1 MDSSDNTSQLRVIY
15 HKGDHIVLQDE
26 ERKTIHKCGKE
37 GFKIYEALTLIYI
50 NDNTNIPV
58 PKVRSIQYEDGRE
71 LNVRY
76 DEAGKSTN
84 IRYED
89 DKVYEVNY
97 DEQGKL
103 TYTCYGND
111 DVVQITMDFVEG
123 YTLEK
128 VWEKFNQGQKEVLA
142 GDLKR
147 YVSELRE
154 LKSEKIT
161 ALNDGKVRVLSG
173 SPDVQEGGPFQSR
186 EEFNQFLELSGV
198 DTMLHAS
205 QDDNLDTMP
214 HASQDDNS
222 SSSGYSSKD
231 EDAPQGREEFVF
243 SHGDILPRNILVDDQ
258 GKVTALVDWEFA
270 GYFPIYWEYSRAS
283 RESKDWKDFL
293 LLWVFPDKREWGYTE
308 MKSPNIRS

>member
-1 MDSSDNTSQLRVIY
+1 MDSS
-15 HKGDHIVLQDE
+15 GDHIVLQDE
-26 ERKTIHKCGKE
+26 ERETIHKYGKE

-50 NDNTNIPV
+50 NGNTNIPV
-58 PKVRSIQYEDGRE
+58 PKVHGIQYEDGRE

-103 TYTCYGND
+103 AYTRYGND

-147 YVSELRE
+147 YVSELH
-154 LKSEKIT
+154 I
-161 ALNDGKVRVLSG
+161 
-173 SPDVQEGGPFQSR
+173 QEGRPFESR
-186 EEFNQFLELSGV
+186 EEFNQFLELIGV

-308 MKSPNIRS
+308 MKSLNIRS

>member
-1 MDSSDNTSQLRVIY
+1 MDSSDNISQIRVIY
-15 HKGDHIVLQDE
+15 NKGDHVVLQDE

-50 NDNTNIPV
+50 NDNTNISV

-89 DKVYEVNY
+89 DKVYEVKY
-97 DEQGKL
+97 DEQGKS
-103 TYTCYGND
+103 TYTPYGND

-123 YTLEK
+123 DTLEK
-128 VWEKFNQGQKEVLA
+128 VWKDFTYGQKEVLA

-147 YVSELRE
+147 YVSELRK
-154 LKSEKIT
+154 LKGEKIAT
-161 ALNDGKVRVLSG
+161 LNDGKVRVLSS
-173 SPDVQEGGPFQSR
+173 SPDVQEGGPFESR
-186 EEFNQFLELSGV
+186 EEFNQFLKLIGV

-214 HASQDDNS
+214 HASLDDNS
-222 SSSGYSSKD
+222 SSGGYSSKE
-231 EDAPQGREEFVF
+231 EDAPQGCEEFVF
-243 SHGDILPRNILVDDQ
+243 SHGDILPRNILVNDQ

-283 RESKDWKDFL
+283 RESKDWKKFL
-293 LLWVFPDKREWGYTE
+293 RLWVFPDKREWGYTE
-308 MKSPNIRS
+308 MKSLNIRS

>member
-1 MDSSDNTSQLRVIY
+1 MDSSDNISQLRVIY
-15 HKGDHIVLQDE
+15 NKGDHIVLQDE

-50 NDNTNIPV
+50 NDNTNISV
-58 PKVRSIQYEDGRE
+58 PKIRSIQYEDGRE

-89 DKVYEVNY
+89 DKVYEVKY
-97 DEQGKL
+97 DEQGKS
-103 TYTCYGND
+103 TYTPYGND

-123 YTLEK
+123 DTLEK
-128 VWEKFNQGQKEVLA
+128 VWKDFTYDQKEVLA

-147 YVSELRE
+147 YVSELRK
-154 LKSEKIT
+154 LKGKKIE
-161 ALNDGKVRVLSG
+161 ALNDGKVRVLS
-173 SPDVQEGGPFQSR
+173 SSRYVQEGGPFESR
-186 EEFNQFLELSGV
+186 EEFNQFLELIGV

-205 QDDNLDTMP
+205 L
-214 HASQDDNS
+214 DDNS
-222 SSSGYSSKD
+222 SSSGYSSKE
-231 EDAPQGREEFVF
+231 EDAPQGCEEFVF
-243 SHGDILPRNILVDDQ
+243 SHGDILPRNILVNDQ

-270 GYFPIYWEYSRAS
+270 GYFPMYWEYSRAS
-283 RESKDWKDFL
+283 RESKDWKEFL

-308 MKSPNIRS
+308 MKSLNIRS